1 MRAWYVSPFQQFLS
15 WSIPVSS
22 IQIAEKIRL
31 FIAPSPRNVEDIF
44 SPADLERLHALGDVF
59 IHEEGPVT
67 DEIFNQ
73 RAADA
78 HIIVGQFDM
87 PAERLARA
95 ANLRAIV
102 NVEGNFLPNVDYA
115 QCFRQG
121 VRVLNVSPVFAEPVA
136 EAALGMAID
145 LARGISHADRRFRNG
160 TEQYGLDANRDA
172 FSLYGAS
179 VGFIGMGDLGRA
191 ILPLITPF
199 RGVVRAFDPWLPP
212 AYIESLGCEPASL
225 ETVLR
230 ESQIVFV
237 VAGVTSQ
244 NQGFLTRD
252 EFASM
257 KSGAAFVLVSRAGV
271 VDFDAMLDAAG
282 SGHIRVATDVF
293 PEEPLAAGHRARSI
307 DNLLLSPHQAG
318 ALSAVLREIG
328 RRALADIEL
337 IARGLPP
344 VMCKIAQ
351 PETVGLMRS
360 KPVAKS

>member
-1 MRAWYVSPFQQFLS
+1 MTQAV
-15 WSIPVSS
+15 
-22 IQIAEKIRL
+22 EKIRL
-31 FIAPSPRNVEDIF
+31 FVAPAPRTVADIF
-44 SPADLERLHALGDVF
+44 SPADLERLHALGEVF
-59 IHEEGPVT
+59 IHEDGPVT
-67 DEIFNQ
+67 DEIFEQ
-73 RAADA
+73 HAVHA

-87 PAERLARA
+87 PAERLMRA

-160 TEQYGLDANRDA
+160 TEQYGLDANKDA
-172 FSLYGAS
+172 FSLYDAP

-191 ILPLITPF
+191 ILPLVAPF

-225 ETVLR
+225 DTVLR
-230 ESQIVFV
+230 ESQVVFV

-257 KSGAAFVLVSRAGV
+257 RKGGAFILVSRAGV
-271 VDFDAMLDAAG
+271 VDFDAMLDAAAT
-282 SGHIRVATDVF
+282 GHIRVATDVF
-293 PEEPLAAGHRARSI
+293 PEEPLGPGHRARSI
-307 DNLLLSPHQAG
+307 ENVLLSPHQAG
-318 ALSAVLREIG
+318 ALDAVLRDIG

-360 KPVAKS
+360 KPVDKS